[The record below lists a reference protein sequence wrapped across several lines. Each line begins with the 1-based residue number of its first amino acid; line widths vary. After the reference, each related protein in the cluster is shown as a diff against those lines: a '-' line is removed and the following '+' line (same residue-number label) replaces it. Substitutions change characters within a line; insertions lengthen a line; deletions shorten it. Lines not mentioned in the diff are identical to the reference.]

1 MVGAGSRGRT
11 CSRTR
16 SLPRSQARPHPCAH
30 LWNKR
35 KQPPKAIFLLLPVL
49 DKEEFKPVGWEM
61 QFPASGRAGEPCKA
75 AASREEN
82 QGL

>member
-1 MVGAGSRGRT
+1 MVHVGSQSRT

-16 SLPRSQARPHPCAH
+16 SLPLSQARPLPCAH

-35 KQPPKAIFLLLPVL
+35 KQLPKVVFLLLPVL

-61 QFPASGRAGEPCKA
+61 QFPTSGRAGEPW
-75 AASREEN
+75 
-82 QGL
+82 